1 MQLLKCRKSLRFFFL
16 SQEKQ
21 DSLVS
26 NIQKSSHRVSMVE
39 YVEKEELMTKP
50 NERKLDEGSF
60 QLFIYFLQ
68 K

>member
-1 MQLLKCRKSLRFFFL
+1 
-16 SQEKQ
+16 
-21 DSLVS
+21 
-26 NIQKSSHRVSMVE
+26 MVE